1 MTVSSLS
8 PSQVYQVR
16 EVPVGPLW
24 SLWRGVAAL
33 PSSEQAREGVTS
45 GRVERSGGQWWGLP
59 DQLRGV
65 EEPGQV
71 LLPQAPGQTESQ
83 SSRRQS
89 WRGISWRQPQFFG
102 GGAAGVWH
110 LRNLGEGWSQ
120 LLYCQVYV
128 QMLIENKMQMQVQK
142 FRCRSMCKCKCK

>member
-1 MTVSSLS
+1 MTISSLC

-16 EVPVGPLW
+16 DLPMGPLW

-33 PSSEQAREGVTS
+33 PSSEQARVGGSS
-45 GRVERSGGQWWGLP
+45 GRVERSGGQWCGLL

-71 LLPQAPGQTESQ
+71 LLPQTPGQTESQ

-89 WRGISWRQPQFFG
+89 WRGTSRRQPQFLG
-102 GGAAGVWH
+102 GREAGAWH
-110 LRNLGEGWSQ
+110 FRNLGEG
-120 LLYCQVYV
+120 
-128 QMLIENKMQMQVQK
+128 
-142 FRCRSMCKCKCK
+142 